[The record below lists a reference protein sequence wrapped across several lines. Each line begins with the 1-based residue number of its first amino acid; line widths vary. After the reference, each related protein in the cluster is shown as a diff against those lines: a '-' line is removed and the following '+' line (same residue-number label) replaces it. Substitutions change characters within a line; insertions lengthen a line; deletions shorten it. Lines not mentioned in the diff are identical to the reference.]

1 MKGTAAPGGLARRRW
16 SDGAQTEGLP
26 APQRRYLAL
35 YEIEGEPGD
44 AIKILLERLHGG
56 DIVLPPSMNV
66 DSIQAW
72 CYRTISDRVTAV
84 SL

>member
-1 MKGTAAPGGLARRRW
+1 V
-16 SDGAQTEGLP
+16 
-26 APQRRYLAL
+26 
-35 YEIEGEPGD
+35 IEGEPGD
-44 AIKILLERLHGG
+44 AIKILVERLHGG